1 MRAYQPDTDV
11 FSHLFTWCLPW
22 QVYQSGF
29 LVKQMVHPNR
39 AIEEHSMKG
48 LITRVQ
54 AVLGKPMKGGEGYQ
68 QEVCLSS

>member
-1 MRAYQPDTDV
+1 M
-11 FSHLFTWCLPW
+11 
-22 QVYQSGF
+22 
-29 LVKQMVHPNR
+29 KQMVHPNR